1 MLGGGGGG
9 NLSCWKLNSFSLL
22 NLETWSRAK
31 EVCKIHIFCKI
42 FRAFG
47 AQYVIFT
54 FFRTITVAQRFYPS
68 AKQGPVCLL
77 YTSACKRNT

>member
-1 MLGGGGGG
+1 MLGWGGG

-22 NLETWSRAK
+22 NLERWSRAK
-31 EVCKIHIFCKI
+31 EVGKIHIFCKI

-54 FFRTITVAQRFYPS
+54 FFKTIIVAPSFYS
-68 AKQGPVCLL
+68 LAKQGPVCLL
-77 YTSACKRNT
+77 YTPACKRNM